1 MVRYKVFQ
9 DFTLTQDHIDA
20 LTLLYQPVL
29 SYPAISLY
37 LTLHSGARQTPY
49 VNERD
54 LLKMLHVDSETLNTY
69 RKELEQVGLIRS
81 YQEEVIEMVLIQ
93 ALTPSQF
100 LAHDIYSRL
109 FAIVVGQHQFAY
121 YCDLFRSPKPQNLSN
136 EITSKFD
143 VARVSSWDLTSEE
156 MYDKAINKELQHYQF
171 DAASFMSNFSLF
183 PKNLVT
189 PDLLKLIAEY
199 GSNYK
204 VSQSDMKVML
214 LKTIRN
220 NDQVFDLRI
229 FASLIAEKH
238 GQQSAESVDNI
249 YDLDPLSFLR
259 HVQGFDVN
267 HVDRGVIERLQKR
280 YDFEN
285 SVFNVLIETMLKTN
299 HALNY
304 SYALAIADPWVRQ
317 GVANYDDAI
326 KALKDFESRVAKK
339 PSATGAKSSAT
350 QPIYN
355 KVDDL
360 ADESLLQAF
369 KDNLGKDID
378 YD

>member
-1 MVRYKVFQ
+1 
-9 DFTLTQDHIDA
+9 
-20 LTLLYQPVL
+20 
-29 SYPAISLY
+29 
-37 LTLHSGARQTPY
+37 
-49 VNERD
+49 
-54 LLKMLHVDSETLNTY
+54 
-69 RKELEQVGLIRS
+69 
-81 YQEEVIEMVLIQ
+81 MVLIQ

-156 MYDKAINKELQHYQF
+156 MYAKAINKELQHYQF